1 MTKISDL
8 DRKLIKKFCIN
19 NSNNVNYIINDEVV
33 SIKIVYDAIKK
44 TKKYKILFVYLIC
57 ILKFIKLYRRI
68 KK

>member
-19 NSNNVNYIINDEVV
+19 NSNNINNIINDEVV

-57 ILKFIKLYRRI
+57 ILKFLR
-68 KK
+68 